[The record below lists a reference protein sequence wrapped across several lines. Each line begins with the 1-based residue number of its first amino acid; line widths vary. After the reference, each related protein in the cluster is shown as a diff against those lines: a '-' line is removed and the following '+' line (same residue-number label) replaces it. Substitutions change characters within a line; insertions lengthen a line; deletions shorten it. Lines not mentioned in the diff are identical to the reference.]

1 MRLLICYLDT
11 KVTRMFVERVN
22 ENGETVVALSS
33 PHNFFFKEEIIA
45 RSVNA
50 ESVEEARTYA
60 DAGYQFFSVEA
71 LSNIKPGEGVYFDQ
85 TTSTY
90 KASEYGFAILDKNS
104 QRLRLITPLQLSK
117 DKVKA
122 FFIIFPSKFKKIPS
136 YKNIEDVLALNKII
150 AIMPKDEIQ
159 AQLDKINVNEP
170 RVNRVLVARGKEAVH
185 GYDEYFVPLLKLEK
199 KAGKMMEDGR
209 IDFKELESII
219 EVKSGQELLRRVP
232 PVKPEDGLNVYGDKV
247 VALYEKKEGFLKGE
261 HLVESPKEAN
271 IFISDIDGCLIVEG
285 KKVSV
290 SPYAIVKGNV
300 DYDTGNLDFSGSVHI
315 LGSVLPGFIVKAKG
329 DVIID
334 KNADD
339 SYIEAE
345 GSVIV
350 KQGIAGRGAM
360 KIVAGGKVETK
371 YILNSVVEAAG
382 EISVDDSIINST
394 VFSNDKISVTAKT
407 GKIIGGEISA
417 RHEIV
422 VNVAGVEKENL
433 TKLNVG
439 VSLFVEREIVEI
451 RKEAESV
458 RANVNET
465 MMKIKS
471 SFGEGLFADPK
482 KFLSILPPVKK
493 KACLALLAELTS
505 LNKEL
510 QQINARRAEAEA
522 KLKLEREP
530 CVIVTDTVYPGTMIG
545 IKRRRKRIEEK
556 LQNVKFFEDPEEKE
570 IRFTSAI

>member
-1 MRLLICYLDT
+1 MKLLICYLDT

-22 ENGETVVALSS
+22 ENGETVAALSS
-33 PHNFFFKEEIIA
+33 PHNFFYKEEIIA

-50 ESVEEARTYA
+50 ESPE
-60 DAGYQFFSVEA
+60 DAKVLVDGGYQFYTIEP
-71 LSNIKPGEGVYFDQ
+71 LSNIKAGEGVYFDQ
-85 TTSTY
+85 ETGTY
-90 KASEYGFAILDKNS
+90 KASDYGFAILDKNS
-104 QRLRLITPLQLSK
+104 QRLRLITPLQLAK
-117 DKVKA
+117 NKVKA
-122 FFIIFPSKFKKIPS
+122 FYIVFPTKFKKIPS

-150 AIMPKDEIQ
+150 AILPKDEIQ
-159 AQLDKINVNEP
+159 SQLDKINVSEP
-170 RVNRVLVARGKEAVH
+170 RVNRILVARGKEPVH
-185 GYDEYFVPLLKLEK
+185 GYDEYFEPLLKLEK
-199 KAGKMMEDGR
+199 KAGRVLEDGR

-219 EVKSGQELLRRVP
+219 EVKSGQELLRRIP

-247 VALYEKKEGFLKGE
+247 DALYEKKEGVLKGE
-261 HLVESPKEAN
+261 HLTESPKQTN
-271 IFISDIDGCLIVEG
+271 IFISDIDGCLIVDG

-290 SPYAIVKGNV
+290 SPYAIIKGNV
-300 DYDTGNLDFSGSVHI
+300 DYDTGNLDFNGSVHI
-315 LGSVLPGFIVKAKG
+315 LGSILPGFIVKAKG

-339 SYIEAE
+339 AYIEAE
-345 GSVIV
+345 GNVIV

-360 KIVAGGKVETK
+360 KIVAGGKVEAK

-394 VFSNDKISVTAKT
+394 VFSNDKISVTAKS

-439 VSLFVEREIVEI
+439 ISLFVEREIVEI
-451 RKEAESV
+451 RKEIESV
-458 RANVNET
+458 KANVNET

-471 SFGEGLFADPK
+471 SFGDALFADPK
-482 KFLSILPPVKK
+482 KFLSILPPIKK
-493 KACLALLAELTS
+493 KACLTLLAELTS

-510 QQINARRAEAEA
+510 AQVNARRAEAEA

-530 CVIVTDTVYPGTMIG
+530 CVIVTDTVHPGTLIS
-545 IKRRRKRIEEK
+545 IKRRHRRIEEK

-570 IRFTSAI
+570 IRFTAAI